1 MYDVYC
7 FHFQD
12 WLTKPGTFRFG
23 QDETGAVVW
32 LHVGGRGHGHKGHE
46 CPIRQ
51 TKQAAQPRDKYL
63 QEKVSIKL
71 KTWIQYNWY
80 GINR

>member
-23 QDETGAVVW
+23 QDQTRAVVW
-32 LHVGGRGHGHKGHE
+32 LHVGGRGHGHKGQE

-63 QEKVSIKL
+63 QEKVYINL
-71 KTWIQYNWY
+71 KTWIQYV
-80 GINR
+80 